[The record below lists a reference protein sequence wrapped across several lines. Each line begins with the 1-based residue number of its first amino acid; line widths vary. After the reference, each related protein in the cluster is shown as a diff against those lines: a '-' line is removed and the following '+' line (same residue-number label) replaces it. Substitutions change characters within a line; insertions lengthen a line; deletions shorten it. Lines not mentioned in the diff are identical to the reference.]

1 MRRRECAVTPGRD
14 INDAVDDGAN
24 MTLQTPTGEAAA
36 ELQCQLGGTEASP
49 STYAKLGP
57 VPDLNNRRFCRA
69 CQTTLPVEAFPLG
82 KRRYLCKRH
91 TWLRLN
97 KPSKERVLADP
108 LKKLLWVLWKRCW
121 NDAKTVFGH
130 TRIALL
136 QGDIAKVLSEL
147 ESEGGGGNGA
157 FFDKVKGAACDT
169 VEPAKSAIAF
179 LPENPVQLL
188 SQENFV
194 IVHMDVRR
202 DMLRAYRDGGVER
215 YGEALG
221 KLV

>member
-1 MRRRECAVTPGRD
+1 M
-14 INDAVDDGAN
+14 
-24 MTLQTPTGEAAA
+24 PTGRNRSKPEPIRQA
-36 ELQCQLGGTEASP
+36 
-49 STYAKLGP
+49 GP
-57 VPDLNNRRFCRA
+57 CSRPRQPPLLPCLPDY
-69 CQTTLPVEAFPLG
+69 LPVESFPLG

-147 ESEGGGGNGA
+147 EFEGGGGNGA

-179 LPENPVQLL
+179 LPENPAQLL